1 MDAKYV
7 GSMLNPC
14 FYSELPQSYFETAA
28 LWVHG
33 HTHSSSD
40 YQHHRTRVV
49 ANPRGYMRRDGSDE
63 NAAFKPDLVIRLE
76 RATPPQA
83 SPAQGHQSQES
94 S

>member
-40 YQHHRTRVV
+40 YQQHRTRVV

-63 NAAFKPDLVIRLE
+63 NSAFKPDLVIRLD
-76 RATPPQA
+76 RAAIHHASLPQG
-83 SPAQGHQSQES
+83 QRSQES
-94 S
+94 